1 MSGRRDSFA
10 SRPLPSGREPWCRHF
25 RTEGEDRVIRITI
38 LDCGSTFVDEAMPLS
53 NRSKNPR
60 AFTGIGRKKRHQ
72 IEVPVT
78 AYLIEHPNALI
89 LVDTG
94 WDTMVRENA

>member
-1 MSGRRDSFA
+1 
-10 SRPLPSGREPWCRHF
+10 
-25 RTEGEDRVIRITI
+25 
-38 LDCGSTFVDEAMPLS
+38 MPLS

-72 IEVPVT
+72 IEMPVT

-94 WDTMVRENA
+94 WDTIVRENA

>member
-1 MSGRRDSFA
+1 M
-10 SRPLPSGREPWCRHF
+10 
-25 RTEGEDRVIRITI
+25 IRITI
-38 LDCGSTFVDEAMPLS
+38 LDCGSTFVDEDLPLS
-53 NRSKNPR
+53 NRSNNPR

>member
-1 MSGRRDSFA
+1 
-10 SRPLPSGREPWCRHF
+10 
-25 RTEGEDRVIRITI
+25 VIRITI
-38 LDCGSTFVDEAMPLS
+38 LDCGSTFVDEALPLS

-60 AFTGIGRKKRHQ
+60 AFTGIGRKKRHE